1 MLPTPED
8 TFNEV
13 LRAHYGRVHAYAA
26 RRVGVTAADDV
37 AAEVFTVAWRRWSDV
52 PTEPLPWLLATARLT
67 CMNELRGRRR
77 ADGATTRLADEL
89 IVAQQ
94 NAHAKHDIDG
104 DLIAAL
110 RTLSERDR
118 ELILLAAWEELSHRH
133 IAEIIGTSATNVGLR
148 MFRARR
154 RLERALTRTRPPS
167 PTPLDAKE
175 LSDGS

>member
-1 MLPTPED
+1 M
-8 TFNEV
+8 
-13 LRAHYGRVHAYAA
+13 HAYAA

-52 PTEPLPWLLATARLT
+52 PAEPLPWLLATARLT

-94 NAHAKHDIDG
+94 SAHAEHDIDG

-118 ELILLAAWEELSHRH
+118 ELILLAAWEDLSHR
-133 IAEIIGTSATNVGLR
+133 
-148 MFRARR
+148 
-154 RLERALTRTRPPS
+154 
-167 PTPLDAKE
+167 
-175 LSDGS
+175 